1 MVAKIPIIVVTIVAA
16 NNTDATA
23 GPAVF
28 LAIIIMSGLPGQKN
42 YC

>member
-1 MVAKIPIIVVTIVAA
+1 MVVKIPIIVETIVAA
-16 NNTDATA
+16 NNTDAIA

-28 LAIIIMSGLPGQKN
+28 LAIIMSGRPGQKN